1 VAQDSG
7 GAIDGPVRGDVVWGT
22 GERAEAIAGRM
33 RSEGRYVVLLPRAAI
48 PTS

>member
-1 VAQDSG
+1 M
-7 GAIDGPVRGDVVWGT
+7 RGDVFWGT

-33 RSEGRYVVLLPRAAI
+33 RSQGRYVVLLPKAAI